1 MENFNAT
8 DFSAAFVKVRIKGVP
23 DSEPCFVGTFDVSE
37 KVYVEL
43 YDEYTPHTF
52 GNFTIK
58 ELESDPA
65 LEVEVKFKNFKWSD
79 F

>member
-1 MENFNAT
+1 MAK
-8 DFSAAFVKVRIKGVP
+8 DFRAAFIKVRIKGVP

-43 YDEYTPHTF
+43 CDGNNPHTL
-52 GNFTIK
+52 GNFTLK

-65 LEVEVKFKNFKWSD
+65 LKVEVKFKNFKWSD

>member
-1 MENFNAT
+1 MAK
-8 DFSAAFVKVRIKGVP
+8 DFSVVFVKVRIKGVP
-23 DSEPCFVGTFDVSE
+23 DSEPCYLVTTDISE

-43 YDEYTPHTF
+43 FDGNNPHTL
-52 GNFTIK
+52 GNFTLQ

-65 LEVEVKFKNFKWSD
+65 LEVEVKFKNFEWSD